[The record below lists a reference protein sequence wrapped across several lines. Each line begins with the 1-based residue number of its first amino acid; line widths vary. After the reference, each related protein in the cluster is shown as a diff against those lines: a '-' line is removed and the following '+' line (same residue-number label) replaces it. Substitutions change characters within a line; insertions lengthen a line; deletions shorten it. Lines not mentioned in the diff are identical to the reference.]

1 MGERDFLRGE
11 REAGQEFKA
20 GESALN
26 RATQLEIAG
35 MRDNKYDALYNTMLE
50 KYITDGSTTTSS

>member
-26 RATQLEIAG
+26 RANSIRYCWYE
-35 MRDNKYDALYNTMLE
+35 R
-50 KYITDGSTTTSS
+50 